1 MNNRAWR
8 DCRAGITE
16 AIEAYP
22 QVGPVWLPTY
32 TPWLNPIE
40 KLWRW
45 GRQDILKLHRVA
57 CDPKGLRQRA
67 DSFLN
72 NLPKD
77 RMRCCAMRACSAMD
91 NAPRQSPGV
100 DCRTCLSKLIRAAE
114 AGFSRSGCSF
124 YFPVSLMGVSISAPS
139 LIMQFYLEKTVMKR
153 PFEKL
158 SDAELLQRYAEGDE
172 AAFREIVSR
181 YKNSLYAFL
190 KQFLNQPD
198 LVDDV
203 FQETFLQ
210 LFTSRES
217 FDPSRPLRPWLFTI
231 AANKAKDAL
240 RKAQRTSAVP
250 IGTIAEPD
258 DMSFDEMLNTLGSDT
273 AVPYDEVER
282 SETAARV
289 GEVIGNMPENLR
301 EILIL
306 AYFNRFSY
314 KQMAEILSIP
324 IGTVKSRLHTA
335 VARFA
340 KDWKAA
346 VGSKEVK

>member
-1 MNNRAWR
+1 MA
-8 DCRAGITE
+8 
-16 AIEAYP
+16 
-22 QVGPVWLPTY
+22 
-32 TPWLNPIE
+32 
-40 KLWRW
+40 
-45 GRQDILKLHRVA
+45 
-57 CDPKGLRQRA
+57 
-67 DSFLN
+67 
-72 NLPKD
+72 
-77 RMRCCAMRACSAMD
+77 
-91 NAPRQSPGV
+91 
-100 DCRTCLSKLIRAAE
+100 
-114 AGFSRSGCSF
+114 
-124 YFPVSLMGVSISAPS
+124 
-139 LIMQFYLEKTVMKR
+139 R
-153 PFEKL
+153 PLEKL
-158 SDAELLQRYAEGDE
+158 SDAELLQRYTQGDE
-172 AAFREIVSR
+172 AAFREIVNR
-181 YKNSLYAFL
+181 YRNSLYAFL
-190 KQFLNQPD
+190 RQFLNQPD

-217 FDPSRPLRPWLFTI
+217 FDQTRPLRPWLFTI

-250 IGTIAEPD
+250 IGTLTESE
-258 DMSFDEMLNTLGSDT
+258 DMSFDEMLNTLSSDT

-282 SETAARV
+282 NETATRV
-289 GEVIGNMPENLR
+289 SEVIGNMPENLR